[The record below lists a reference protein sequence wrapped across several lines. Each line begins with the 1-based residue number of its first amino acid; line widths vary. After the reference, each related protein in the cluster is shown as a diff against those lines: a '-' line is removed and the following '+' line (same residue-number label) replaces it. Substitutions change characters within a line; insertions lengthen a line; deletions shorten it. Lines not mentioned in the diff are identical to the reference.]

1 MDRLGIRLKVTLALT
16 TAIAVLLTGLG
27 LFVYLTLRSDLDR
40 TIEQGLQ
47 SRAGDISALI
57 READAGLQTGGSP
70 LAKPGQSFAQVL
82 DLRGRVVDSSPEL
95 RRTPLLGPA
104 ELARAG
110 ARPTT
115 VDKGQPLLQED
126 SRLLSIPALGADRQ
140 RLVIVVGTSL
150 DSRDEALRALA
161 GLLLLGFPVALGLAS
176 LAGYAATAGAL
187 RPVESMRRRAGEISA
202 GTPGQRLPLSAAE
215 DEVHRLGE
223 TLNLML
229 DRLESAF
236 TRERQFVADASHELR
251 TPLAIL
257 KTELELA
264 RRAGRSVEELQEALG
279 SAIEETDRLAQLA
292 EDLLVIARS
301 DQGRLPVRATRLP
314 AVEVLDDVR
323 ARFTQRAGDAGRRIH
338 VDADLQVQLTG
349 DPLRLEQAL
358 GNLVDNALR
367 YSDGD
372 VHLEAHRVGGRAT
385 VLAVVDEG
393 PGFPEDFLSRA
404 FERFSRADHARG
416 RGGAGLGLAI
426 VAAITTAHG
435 GTAEARNRPG
445 EPARGEVLLTL
456 PDSSAGGA

>member
-1 MDRLGIRLKVTLALT
+1 MSRLGIRLKVTLAFT
-16 TAIAVLLTGLG
+16 VAIAVLLTGLG
-27 LFVYLTLRSDLDR
+27 LFIYLTLRSDLDR

-57 READAGLQTGGSP
+57 READAGLQTGRSP
-70 LAKPGQSFAQVL
+70 VAKPGQGFAEVL
-82 DLRGRVVDSSPEL
+82 DLRGRVVDSSPDL
-95 RRTPLLGPA
+95 RRTALLSPA
-104 ELARAG
+104 ELARARTG
-110 ARPTT
+110 STR
-115 VDKGQPLLQED
+115 VDKGQPLLQTD
-126 SRLLSIPALGADRQ
+126 SRLLAVPARGADRQ
-140 RLVIVVGTSL
+140 RLIIVVGTSL

-187 RPVESMRRRAGEISA
+187 RPVDSMRRRAGEISA

-229 DRLESAF
+229 DRLEAAL

-264 RRAGRSVEELQEALG
+264 RRAGRSVEELQAALG
-279 SAIEETDRLAQLA
+279 SAAEETDRLAQLA

-314 AVEVLDDVR
+314 AIEVLDDVR
-323 ARFTQRAGDAGRRIH
+323 ARFTQRAADAGRLIH
-338 VDADLQVQLTG
+338 VDADAEVGLTG
-349 DPLRLEQAL
+349 DALRLEQAL

-372 VHLEAHRVGGRAT
+372 VHLTARRTDGAAT
-385 VLAVVDEG
+385 TLTVVDEG
-393 PGFPEDFLSRA
+393 PGFPPDFLGHA

-426 VAAITTAHG
+426 VAAIATAHG
-435 GTAEARNRPG
+435 GTARARNLPG
-445 EPARGEVLLTL
+445 DPARGEVQLTL
-456 PDSSAGGA
+456 PDSAPSDA